1 MGDQSTPY
9 ILNQASTNILL
20 GIGSGGA
27 NLSAA
32 ERSALENA
40 VQQQKTTAFG
50 AAIQDLTTST
60 NAAHALY
67 YYGLRN
73 NDLKAAQDVALTT
86 LQGSVDQMDS
96 DKNLAKR
103 QYQIN
108 EWTANNKLDTLFVYQ
123 QLLIILC
130 TTIVLVYLLKRGLI
144 STTVF
149 LMIVVILGLIF
160 IFTIIN
166 RVQYTN
172 KLRDG
177 KFWNKRSFEQASPV
191 NLSCASLDMSS
202 QINSINSAVNSAYTN
217 ASNNVNRVANSLGN
231 SLVNATTPTPG

>member
-9 ILNQASTNILL
+9 ILQQADTNILL
-20 GIGSGGA
+20 GIGGKIQGA
-27 NLSAA
+27 QGQA
-32 ERSALENA
+32 ETDITPLENA
-40 VQQQKTTAFG
+40 VKAQKTTAFG

-67 YYGLRN
+67 YYGVRN
-73 NDLKAAQDVALTT
+73 NDLKAAQDVALKT
-86 LQGSVDQMDS
+86 LTGSVDQMNS

-103 QYQIN
+103 QREIN
-108 EWTANNKLDTLFVYQ
+108 EWTANNKLDTLFIYQ

-130 TTIVLVYLLKRGLI
+130 ATIILVYLLKRGLI

-149 LMIVVILGLIF
+149 FMIVGVIGLIF

-177 KFWNKRSFEQASPV
+177 QFWNKRSFEQASPV
-191 NLSCASLDMSS
+191 NVTICP
-202 QINSINSAVNSAYTN
+202 N
-217 ASNNVNRVANSLGN
+217 
-231 SLVNATTPTPG
+231 

>member
-86 LQGSVDQMDS
+86 LQGSVDQMNS

-103 QYQIN
+103 QHQVN

-130 TTIVLVYLLKRGLI
+130 ATIILVYLLKRGLI

-149 LMIVVILGLIF
+149 FVIIGVIGLIF

-166 RVQYTN
+166 RAQYTN

-177 KFWNKRSFEQASPV
+177 KFWNKRSFET
-191 NLSCASLDMSS
+191 
-202 QINSINSAVNSAYTN
+202 SAADVTICP
-217 ASNNVNRVANSLGN
+217 SN
-231 SLVNATTPTPG
+231 

>member
-9 ILNQASTNILL
+9 ILQQASTNILL
-20 GIGSGGA
+20 GIGSGGG
-27 NLSAA
+27 NLAA
-32 ERSALENA
+32 ADRSALEKA
-40 VQQQKTTAFG
+40 VEQQKATAFG
-50 AAIQDLTTST
+50 AAVQDLTTST

-73 NDLKAAQDVALTT
+73 NDLKNAQDVALSTIT
-86 LQGSVDQMDS
+86 GSVNQMNS
-96 DKNLAKR
+96 DKALAKR
-103 QYQIN
+103 QHEIN

-130 TTIVLVYLLKRGLI
+130 TTIVLVYLLKRGLV

-149 LMIVVILGLIF
+149 FIIIITIGLIF
-160 IFTIIN
+160 MFTIIN

-177 KFWNKRSFEQASPV
+177 QFWNRRSFELVTPV
-191 NLSCASLDMSS
+191 DNICPSVDMSAMK
-202 QINSINSAVNSAYTN
+202 NSFKKFQQ
-217 ASNNVNRVANSLGN
+217 
-231 SLVNATTPTPG
+231 NATDLGSSISDELNAPV

>member
-1 MGDQSTPY
+1 MGTPY
-9 ILNQASTNILL
+9 ILQQADTNILL
-20 GIGSGGA
+20 GIGGQTQKAQGQTVATISP
-27 NLSAA
+27 
-32 ERSALENA
+32 LEDA
-40 VQQQKTTAFG
+40 VQLQKTTAFG

-67 YYGLRN
+67 YYGVRN
-73 NDLKAAQDVALTT
+73 NDLAAAQDVALNT
-86 LQGSVDQMDS
+86 LEGSVDQMNS

-103 QYQIN
+103 QREIN

-130 TTIVLVYLLKRGLI
+130 TTIILVYLLKRGLV

-149 LMIVVILGLIF
+149 FVIIGVIGLIF
-160 IFTIIN
+160 VFTIIN

-177 KFWNKRSFEQASPV
+177 RFWNKRSFEQASPV
-191 NLSCASLDMSS
+191 NVTVCP
-202 QINSINSAVNSAYTN
+202 N
-217 ASNNVNRVANSLGN
+217 
-231 SLVNATTPTPG
+231 

>member
-9 ILNQASTNILL
+9 ILQQADTNILL
-20 GIGSGGA
+20 GIGGKTQAAQGQITA
-27 NLSAA
+27 TNLSA
-32 ERSALENA
+32 LEEA
-40 VQQQKTTAFG
+40 VRAQKTTAFG
-50 AAIQDLTTST
+50 AAFQDLTTST

-67 YYGLRN
+67 YYGVRN
-73 NDLKAAQDVALTT
+73 NDLEAAQDVALKT
-86 LQGSVDQMDS
+86 LDGSVVQMNN

-103 QYQIN
+103 QREIN

-130 TTIVLVYLLKRGLI
+130 ATIILVYLLKRGLI

-149 LMIVVILGLIF
+149 FMIVGVIGLIF

-177 KFWNKRSFEQASPV
+177 QFWNKRSFEQASPV
-191 NLSCASLDMSS
+191 NVTACP
-202 QINSINSAVNSAYTN
+202 N
-217 ASNNVNRVANSLGN
+217 
-231 SLVNATTPTPG
+231 

>member
-1 MGDQSTPY
+1 MPDESTPY

-20 GIGSGGA
+20 GIGGETQKALGQTIASQ
-27 NLSAA
+27 
-32 ERSALENA
+32 SALEEA
-40 VQQQKTTAFG
+40 VQTQKTTAFG
-50 AAIQDLTTST
+50 AAIQDLSTST

-73 NDLKAAQDVALTT
+73 NDLKAAQDVALNTIK
-86 LQGSVDQMDS
+86 GSVDQMNS

-103 QYQIN
+103 QHQIN

-130 TTIVLVYLLKRGLI
+130 TTIVLVYLLKRGLL

-149 LMIVVILGLIF
+149 LIIIIVLVLIF
-160 IFTIIN
+160 VFTIIN

-177 KFWNKRSFEQASPV
+177 QFWNKRSFEQASPV
-191 NLSCASLDMSS
+191 DAS
-202 QINSINSAVNSAYTN
+202 ICP
-217 ASNNVNRVANSLGN
+217 SN
-231 SLVNATTPTPG
+231 

>member
-9 ILNQASTNILL
+9 ILQQADTNILL
-20 GIGSGGA
+20 GIGGQTQTARGQTV
-27 NLSAA
+27 AA
-32 ERSALENA
+32 ITPLETA
-40 VQQQKTTAFG
+40 VQTQKSTAFG
-50 AAIQDLTTST
+50 AAIQDLITST

-67 YYGLRN
+67 YYGVRN
-73 NDLKAAQDVALTT
+73 NDLAAAQDVALNT
-86 LQGSVDQMDS
+86 LAGSVDQMNS

-103 QYQIN
+103 QREIN

-130 TTIVLVYLLKRGLI
+130 ATIILVYLLKRGLI

-149 LMIVVILGLIF
+149 FMIVGVIGLIF

-177 KFWNKRSFEQASPV
+177 QFWNRRSFEKASPV
-191 NLSCASLDMSS
+191 NLTVCP
-202 QINSINSAVNSAYTN
+202 N
-217 ASNNVNRVANSLGN
+217 
-231 SLVNATTPTPG
+231 

>member
-1 MGDQSTPY
+1 MPDQS

-20 GIGSGGA
+20 GIGDQTQGTSSE
-27 NLSAA
+27 LEAA
-32 ERSALENA
+32 VE
-40 VQQQKTTAFG
+40 QQKSTAFG

-67 YYGLRN
+67 YYGLRD
-73 NDLKAAQDVALTT
+73 NDLKAAQDVALNT
-86 LQGSVDQMDS
+86 LSGSVNQMNS
-96 DKNLAKR
+96 DKTLAKR
-103 QYQIN
+103 QHEIN

-149 LMIVVILGLIF
+149 FVIVGVIGLIF

-172 KLRDG
+172 NLRDG
-177 KFWNKRSFEQASPV
+177 QYWNKRYFEKTSSAD
-191 NLSCASLDMSS
+191 LSCPSLDMSS
-202 QINSINSAVNSAYTN
+202 QFKSINDAMNNAYKN
-217 ASNNVNRVANSLGN
+217 ASNNANTLTNSLGK
-231 SLVNATTPTPG
+231 SLVAATTPGTV

>member
-1 MGDQSTPY
+1 MGTPY
-9 ILNQASTNILL
+9 ILQQGSTSILL
-20 GIGSGGA
+20 GIGGKTQAGLGQDVASQ
-27 NLSAA
+27 
-32 ERSALENA
+32 SALEEA
-40 VQQQKTTAFG
+40 VRAQKTTAFD

-67 YYGLRN
+67 YYGIRN
-73 NDLKAAQDVALTT
+73 NDLKAAQDVALNT

-103 QYQIN
+103 QHQIN

-149 LMIVVILGLIF
+149 FIIVGAVGLIF
-160 IFTIIN
+160 VFTIIN

-191 NLSCASLDMSS
+191 NATICP
-202 QINSINSAVNSAYTN
+202 
-217 ASNNVNRVANSLGN
+217 SN
-231 SLVNATTPTPG
+231 

>member
-9 ILNQASTNILL
+9 ILQQASTNILL
-20 GIGSGGA
+20 GIGGKTQ
-27 NLSAA
+27 AA
-32 ERSALENA
+32 LGQDVATQSDLEEA
-40 VQQQKTTAFG
+40 VQQQKSTAFG

-73 NDLKAAQDVALTT
+73 NDLKTAQDIALNTIT
-86 LQGSVDQMDS
+86 GSVNQMNS
-96 DKNLAKR
+96 DKALSKR
-103 QYQIN
+103 QHEIN

-149 LMIVVILGLIF
+149 FIIIITIGLIF

-177 KFWNKRSFEQASPV
+177 RFWNKRSFELVTPV
-191 NLSCASLDMSS
+191 DNICPSIDMTAIKNSFNKLKDRATALGSS
-202 QINSINSAVNSAYTN
+202 ISEELN
-217 ASNNVNRVANSLGN
+217 APV
-231 SLVNATTPTPG
+231 

>member
-1 MGDQSTPY
+1 
-9 ILNQASTNILL
+9 L
-20 GIGSGGA
+20 GIGGKTQ
-27 NLSAA
+27 AA
-32 ERSALENA
+32 SSELEAA
-40 VQQQKTTAFG
+40 VEQQKTTAFD

-73 NDLKAAQDVALTT
+73 SDLAAAQDVALNT
-86 LQGSVDQMDS
+86 LSESVNQMNG
-96 DKNLAKR
+96 DKLLAKR
-103 QYQIN
+103 QHQIN

-130 TTIVLVYLLKRGLI
+130 ATIVLVYLLKRGLI

-149 LMIVVILGLIF
+149 FIIIGVIGLIF
-160 IFTIIN
+160 IFTIVN

-177 KFWNKRSFEQASPV
+177 KFWNKRSFE
-191 NLSCASLDMSS
+191 
-202 QINSINSAVNSAYTN
+202 TN
-217 ASNNVNRVANSLGN
+217 AGNVTICPSN
-231 SLVNATTPTPG
+231 